1 MIDIDTTESLPSSL
15 IPRTPVLPRPVKTL
29 TADVL
34 VENLTEDKSKVFG
47 RTEYMT
53 SVIFNGKRE
62 HIGKIVKVKIT
73 NSNRTTLFGE
83 LLSNPDQKVA

>member
-1 MIDIDTTESLPSSL
+1 
-15 IPRTPVLPRPVKTL
+15 
-29 TADVL
+29 
-34 VENLTEDKSKVFG
+34 
-47 RTEYMT
+47 MT

>member
-1 MIDIDTTESLPSSL
+1 MCIRDRSLEDET
-15 IPRTPVLPRPVKTL
+15 IN
-29 TADVL
+29 VL
-34 VENLTEDKSKVFG
+34 VENLTDDKTQVFG
-47 RTEYMT
+47 RSEYMT

>member
-1 MIDIDTTESLPSSL
+1 MNNSLKGKV
-15 IPRTPVLPRPVKTL
+15 I
-29 TADVL
+29 DVL
-34 VENLTEDKSKVFG
+34 VENLTEDKSKAFG